1 MTSRDKSLL
10 REKWERQAERPLII
24 LALVFLGVLIFPA
37 LRTLSPAEKTVLDLM
52 DWAIWAIF
60 IIDYLVRIFLAKHQW
75 KYIRT
80 HPIQFLIVAIPFFQP
95 LRLLRLLP
103 LSAYFISQTRG
114 KFENRIFTFV
124 AFAAVSVGIPACI
137 AMFEVEHKAKG
148 ATIRSLGE
156 SLWWLFS
163 TLTTVGYGDR
173 YPVTTIGRVIAVFV
187 MVTGISLVGLL
198 TAAVA
203 SIFIGSRED
212 VSKREKSN
220 LKIILDRL
228 DSLEIKIEESE
239 ARIWSGTPQHE
250 SKKQSSTKPKREGDR
265 GTDRNIR

>member
-1 MTSRDKSLL
+1 MNKTPSPDRALP
-10 REKWERQAERPLII
+10 RERWERLAERPLIV
-24 LALVFLGVLIFPA
+24 LALVFLGVLVLPA
-37 LRTLSPAEKTVLDLM
+37 LRNLTPTEKTILDFV

-60 IIDYLVRIFLAKHQW
+60 ITDYLIRISLAKNRW

-103 LSAYFISQTRG
+103 LSAYFISRTRG

-137 AMFEVEHKAKG
+137 AMFEVEHKASG
-148 ATIRSLGE
+148 ATIRSLGD
-156 SLWWLFS
+156 SLWWFFS

-187 MVTGISLVGLL
+187 MITGISLVGLL

-203 SIFIGSRED
+203 SIFIGSREEE
-212 VSKREKSN
+212 SKREKGN
-220 LKIILDRL
+220 LRIILDRL
-228 DSLEIKIEESE
+228 DSLELKMEESE
-239 ARIWSGTPQHE
+239 ARILKGAPQRD
-250 SKKQSSTKPKREGDR
+250 SRKQSFSKPSKER
-265 GTDRNIR
+265 

>member
-1 MTSRDKSLL
+1 MKKMPSPDWTVP
-10 REKWERQAERPLII
+10 REKWERVAERPLIV
-24 LALVFLGVLIFPA
+24 LALLFLGVLILPA
-37 LRTLSPAEKTVLDLM
+37 LRTLSPTEKTVLDVM

-60 IIDYLVRIFLAKHQW
+60 IMDYLIRIFLAKHRW

-80 HPIQFLIVAIPFFQP
+80 HPIQFLIVALPFFQP

-103 LSAYFISQTRG
+103 LSAYFISRTRG

-124 AFAAVSVGIPACI
+124 AFATVSVGIPAFI

-148 ATIRSLGE
+148 ATIRSLGD

-163 TLTTVGYGDR
+163 TLTSVGYGDR
-173 YPVTTIGRVIAVFV
+173 YPVTTTGRVIAVFV
-187 MVTGISLVGLL
+187 MVTGVSLVGLL

-212 VSKREKSN
+212 ESKREKSN

-228 DSLEIKIEESE
+228 DSLELKMEESE
-239 ARIWSGTPQHE
+239 ARILKGAPQQE
-250 SKKQSSTKPKREGDR
+250 SKKQSFPKPTKER
-265 GTDRNIR
+265 